1 MQLAERSATELV
13 GLITRREV
21 SPLELLDC
29 CIERIAALNPSL
41 NAIVAECFDRARK
54 EAQAVGNR
62 ITRGE
67 TAGPLSGL
75 PLAVKDLTAT
85 AGLATTF
92 GSALYRNNVPES
104 DDPVIAAARS
114 AGAIVIGKT
123 NTPEFGIG
131 GTTSNRL
138 HGTTR
143 NPFDPSLTCGGSS
156 GGSAVAVA
164 TGMSPL
170 ATGTDSGGSLRNPAA
185 FCGVVGI
192 RTTPGVLPSPSRRH
206 AWSPMGV
213 VGPMARSVADASL
226 LLSAMARAERR
237 DPMSFPIDIAAFDA
251 VPPANLKRLRVA
263 VSPDLGFARVANSV
277 REDFATKM
285 AKLAPNFGSC
295 SPLDPKMES
304 AERVC
309 WILRCLYVLS
319 THQERSQQHSDAL
332 EEKLLGN
339 LKAARALSASD
350 IAWAHAEQA
359 RLCQQ
364 FSAIFDT
371 FDVLITPAASVSPF
385 PAELAYPASID
396 GVPLAHYAE
405 WLGITYGVT
414 LVGHPALAMP
424 CGTDRQGLPFG
435 IQLIGR
441 RHGDLDLLS
450 VGLGLEICTGNDA
463 EVGRTRWTFG

>member
-1 MQLAERSATELV
+1 
-13 GLITRREV
+13 
-21 SPLELLDC
+21 
-29 CIERIAALNPSL
+29 
-41 NAIVAECFDRARK
+41 
-54 EAQAVGNR
+54 
-62 ITRGE
+62 
-67 TAGPLSGL
+67 
-75 PLAVKDLTAT
+75 
-85 AGLATTF
+85 
-92 GSALYRNNVPES
+92 
-104 DDPVIAAARS
+104 
-114 AGAIVIGKT
+114 
-123 NTPEFGIG
+123 
-131 GTTSNRL
+131 
-138 HGTTR
+138 
-143 NPFDPSLTCGGSS
+143 
-156 GGSAVAVA
+156 
-164 TGMSPL
+164 
-170 ATGTDSGGSLRNPAA
+170 
-185 FCGVVGI
+185 
-192 RTTPGVLPSPSRRH
+192 
-206 AWSPMGV
+206 
-213 VGPMARSVADASL
+213 
-226 LLSAMARAERR
+226 
-237 DPMSFPIDIAAFDA
+237 
-251 VPPANLKRLRVA
+251 LRVA

-285 AKLAPNFGSC
+285 ARLAPNFGSC
-295 SPLDPKMES
+295 LPLDLNMES

-309 WILRCLYVLS
+309 WILRCLYLLS
-319 THQERSQQHSDAL
+319 THQERSQQYPDAL

-371 FDVLITPAASVSPF
+371 FDVLITPATSVSPF

-424 CGTDRQGLPFG
+424 CGTDRRGLPFG

-450 VGLGLEICTGNDA
+450 VGLGLEICTGDDA